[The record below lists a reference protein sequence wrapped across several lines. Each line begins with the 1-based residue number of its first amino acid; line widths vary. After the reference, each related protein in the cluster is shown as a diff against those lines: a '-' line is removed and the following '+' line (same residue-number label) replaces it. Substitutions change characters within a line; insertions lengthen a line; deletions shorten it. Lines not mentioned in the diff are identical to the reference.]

1 MGEIHAASVAR
12 GMEKFSKVQN
22 MLDFLSDN
30 DCPSVLRHKIVQARH
45 THRKYLTLE
54 KYNTHI
60 QASYREW
67 DKWSYRAIGCAI
79 HRLTDRWRHACKPAC
94 LHDHRSLNR
103 ALNRDLHRALDGAL
117 N

>member
-54 KYNTHI
+54 PATESGTNGATELL
-60 QASYREW
+60 AVPS
-67 DKWSYRAIGCAI
+67 
-79 HRLTDRWRHACKPAC
+79 TD
-94 LHDHRSLNR
+94 
-103 ALNRDLHRALDGAL
+103 
-117 N
+117 